1 MADTT
6 GRTDGPIRTPGR
18 ENDEWSKLLEKT
30 EPSEQTSFTKPTTQS
45 SAQAHVQPTLTAST
59 SPLVRAAA
67 AYDEAVRA
75 HTIAA
80 ASLAKAQ
87 VEEQETRAEEER
99 AHAELLA
106 AVAETTPKG
115 EKS

>member
-1 MADTT
+1 MADMT

-30 EPSEQTSFTKPTTQS
+30 EPSEQTSFTKPTTQ
-45 SAQAHVQPTLTAST
+45 TLTAST

-67 AYDEAVRA
+67 AYDEAARA
-75 HTIAA
+75 HTIAT

>member
-30 EPSEQTSFTKPTTQS
+30 EPSEQTSFTKPT
-45 SAQAHVQPTLTAST
+45 VQPTLTAST

-67 AYDEAVRA
+67 AYDEAARA
-75 HTIAA
+75 HTIAV

-87 VEEQETRAEEER
+87 VEEQETGAEEER

-106 AVAETTPKG
+106 AVAETTPEG
-115 EKS
+115 DKS

>member
-30 EPSEQTSFTKPTTQS
+30 EPSEQTSFAKPTTQ
-45 SAQAHVQPTLTAST
+45 ARVQPTLTAST

-67 AYDEAVRA
+67 AYDEAQRA
-75 HTIAA
+75 HKVAV
-80 ASLAKAQ
+80 ASLDKAQ
-87 VEEQETRAEEER
+87 AEEEQTRAEEER